1 MSIILYRPDTIV
13 NSVDLN
19 RLSKRFGILLSVA
32 LIERAIKAPK
42 ELTQQR

>member
-1 MSIILYRPDTIV
+1 MSIILYRPDKIV

-32 LIERAIKAPK
+32 LIERAKAPK